1 MTDSSTSSSSAL
13 WVMSC
18 LDDHRPLMKYWEQ
31 SFGSKTLTIEVA
43 VRLCDFYGFKASVCE
58 GSFDTLS
65 KCLEIVRSLF
75 ARETTFSQY
84 DGYCQA
90 GILKFLGLSEHKNLL
105 SEATTKR

>member
-1 MTDSSTSSSSAL
+1 MTDSSSSSSSAL

-31 SFGSKTLTIEVA
+31 NFGSRTLTIEVA
-43 VRLCDFYGFKASVCE
+43 VRLCDFYGFKASVCL

-75 ARETTFSQY
+75 ARETTFS
-84 DGYCQA
+84 
-90 GILKFLGLSEHKNLL
+90 
-105 SEATTKR
+105 